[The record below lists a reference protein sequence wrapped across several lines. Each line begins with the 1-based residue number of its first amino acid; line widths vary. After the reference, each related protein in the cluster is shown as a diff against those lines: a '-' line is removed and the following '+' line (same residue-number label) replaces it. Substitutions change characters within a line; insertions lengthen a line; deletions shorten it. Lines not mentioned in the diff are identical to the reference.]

1 MSTTELSAFVS
12 AETDGQGSDS
22 DSDGLDEC
30 SGDEFRRFDYHHG
43 ERDEQAKGA
52 EKSGGGGKF
61 SWITSKLNLGTNRTK
76 YQPLSVQSGDI
87 VATNNTAPVPHFPT
101 ADSTTSTSA
110 AANFGHSTTVTTA
123 ATGTSVVHVAYAS
136 PVNGPTSTSEVPE
149 QVDAD
154 AITKR
159 EVAEKGGLYAF
170 MFPIVHFVVRYV
182 YYHQRFSLLPIVKV
196 VAHFLLT
203 VMFVFLAVY
212 QYPPALNLTIEAF
225 SIPNHPSQI
234 HWDAYTA
241 AKGGKIW
248 NDSVKAGNDDPFEP
262 PPPLEK
268 GSKNNNI
275 LKRNIIEGCDRSRY
289 GHYQTR
295 LHIIWELDLV
305 FRVPESNPD
314 PDKNVL
320 TEERIRRIHEIEEHI
335 YNLPDYKDFC
345 HKGVNVDFCDPINSL
360 LTWLYPRHKE
370 NGSFIYNPDH
380 LTHNLTDSL
389 LQLKNN
395 HTNALWFTGGQVT
408 IINSTSFIAK
418 LLRSQVRVGLP
429 LPCFAYTGDRV
440 KDHYDREYDLVTQF
454 FVSLIPYLEGV
465 SNG

>member
-12 AETDGQGSDS
+12 AETDGQTLDS
-22 DSDGLDEC
+22 DSESSGEFNYGEQGDGD
-30 SGDEFRRFDYHHG
+30 HH
-43 ERDEQAKGA
+43 QA
-52 EKSGGGGKF
+52 EKPAGGSGKL
-61 SWITSKLNLGTNRTK
+61 SWITSKLKPGSLKRNK
-76 YQPLSVQSGDI
+76 YRPLSVQSGDI
-87 VATNNTAPVPHFPT
+87 VQAQNTAPGPPPF
-101 ADSTTSTSA
+101 STD
-110 AANFGHSTTVTTA
+110 HPTTA
-123 ATGTSVVHVAYAS
+123 VNFNHAYDS
-136 PVNGPTSTSEVPE
+136 PINVPTSTE
-149 QVDAD
+149 VDAD

-170 MFPIVHFVVRYV
+170 MFPIVHFIVRYV
-182 YYHQRFSLLPIVKV
+182 YYHEKFSLVPIVKV
-196 VAHFLLT
+196 GAHHFLTL
-203 VMFVFLAVY
+203 MFVLLAVY

-248 NDSVKAGNDDPFEP
+248 NDSVMADSTDDQYGSPLPVGKSLNND
-262 PPPLEK
+262 
-268 GSKNNNI
+268 I
-275 LKRNIIEGCDRSRY
+275 LKRNIIEGCERNPN

-314 PDKNVL
+314 PDKNIL

-335 YNLPDYKDFC
+335 YNVPDYKDFC
-345 HKGVNVDFCDPINSL
+345 HKGVNVNFCDPINSL
-360 LTWLYPRHKE
+360 LTWLYPRHKQ
-370 NGSFIYNPDH
+370 NGSFVYNPDH
-380 LTHNLTDSL
+380 LTHNLTESL

-395 HTNALWFTGGQVT
+395 YTNALWFTGGQVT
-408 IINSTSFIAK
+408 VVNSTSFIAK

-429 LPCFAYTGDRV
+429 LPCFTYTGDRA
-440 KDHYDREYDLVTQF
+440 KDHYNQEYDLVTKF
-454 FVSLIPYLEGV
+454 FVSLIPYLEGA

>member
-12 AETDGQGSDS
+12 AETDGQTSDS
-22 DSDGLDEC
+22 DSDGLEES
-30 SGDEFRRFDYHHG
+30 SGDEFRGFNYGDS
-43 ERDEQAKGA
+43 DELGDQARA
-52 EKSGGGGKF
+52 GGGGKF
-61 SWITSKLNLGTNRTK
+61 SWLTSKLSFGTNRNK
-76 YQPLSVQSGDI
+76 YRPLSVQSGDI
-87 VATNNTAPVPHFPT
+87 IQTQNSTAPAPFPT
-101 ADSTTSTSA
+101 DSTSA
-110 AANFGHSTTVTTA
+110 TANFNAANVT
-123 ATGTSVVHVAYAS
+123 TGTSVVHVAYAS
-136 PVNGPTSTSEVPE
+136 VPPSTEVPE
-149 QVDAD
+149 QLDAD

-170 MFPIVHFVVRYV
+170 MFPFVHLVVRYM
-182 YYHQRFSLLPIVKV
+182 YYHQRFSLIPILKLGG
-196 VAHFLLT
+196 HMIFTL
-203 VMFVFLAVY
+203 MFILLAVY
-212 QYPPALNLTIEAF
+212 KYPPALNLTIEAF

-241 AKGGKIW
+241 AQAGKIW
-248 NDSVKAGNDDPFEP
+248 NDSVMAENDQLEP
-262 PPPLEK
+262 QLPLGK
-268 GSKNNNI
+268 NNI
-275 LKRNIIEGCDRSRY
+275 LKRNIIEGCNRNPN
-289 GHYQTR
+289 GHYQKR

-314 PDKNVL
+314 PDKNIL
-320 TEERIRRIHEIEEHI
+320 TEKRIRRIHEIEEHI

-370 NGSFIYNPDH
+370 NGSFVYNPDH

-429 LPCFAYTGDRV
+429 LPCFTYTGDRV
-440 KDHYDREYDLVTQF
+440 RDHYNQEYDLVTEF
-454 FVSLIPYLEGV
+454 FVSLIPFLEGA
-465 SNG
+465 SDG